1 MAPRSIR
8 CILLT
13 LIGCAPLASV
23 PCAGDE
29 IVPYDTEPES
39 ALQRL
44 PPEQAAAG
52 FAVPNGFQV
61 RVFAHEPDVQNPIAM
76 AWDGRGRLWIA
87 ENYTYA
93 ESQRRFEFALRDR
106 ILIFDDR
113 EGDGR
118 ADTRHVFTDDLQLL
132 SSIELGYDGVWA
144 LCPPRLLF
152 IPDRNRDDV
161 PDGPAVT
168 LLDGF
173 DVPRENYHTF
183 ANGLRWGPDGWL
195 YGRCGA
201 SSMGRVGVPGTPDER
216 RVPIHGGIWRYHPR
230 HRTFEVLCHG
240 TTNPWGHDWNDVGEA
255 FFINTVNGHLWHV
268 IPGAHFRRPHTIDP
282 NPRAYDTID
291 THADHYHWDN
301 RQDWTDSRSATGE
314 HDELGGGHA
323 HIGASI
329 YLGDNWP
336 EAYHGR
342 MLTLNLH
349 GRRVNVDR
357 LERKGSGYVGRHE
370 PDILR
375 AADPWFRG
383 LELGYGPD
391 GGVYIL
397 DWSDAGECHEH
408 NGVHRTSGRIYK
420 VTWGDAQRIDVGDMA
435 TADQTAL
442 VQQHRHEN
450 EWWVRQARVELTRRF
465 VAGNDLSAATSQ
477 LRELFDRSD
486 DIVLRLRAL
495 WSLWTIDAVDTG
507 SLLRLLESDNEH
519 LRVWG
524 IRLITDRWPLDTIY
538 GPLDGVEPTPD
549 PEVLARFTTMARDD
563 PSPFVRLALA
573 STLQRVP
580 LADRPQLAAPLLAH
594 GADADDHNLPL
605 MLWYGLMPVAEAD
618 PAALATLVEDA
629 RIPVVRRH
637 ITRRLAES
645 LEESPAPVNRLV
657 ELAAATDDRQ
667 LQRDVIG
674 GLADGLAGWQRATP
688 PAAWSELEARL
699 NKSADSELR
708 NQVRA
713 LTALFGDGRALDE
726 LRHLALDDGVDLNLR
741 KSALATLI
749 QQQPPDL
756 REVCEKLLAVR
767 FLNTVAARG
776 LAQFDDP
783 AIGAM
788 LARSYGRFHPSERP
802 AVIEALVSRQAFVSA
817 LLDQIQ
823 AGKIPRSDLSAA
835 QARQVRSLGNA
846 GLTVRLREVW
856 GDVNDSSDEARALIQ
871 QWKSRLTSEV
881 FAAADTGRGRA
892 VYSRFCA
899 NCHRLHSQGGVIG
912 PDLTGAGRHNLDYLL
927 GNIITP
933 SDVVPAEYR
942 ISVVALQD
950 GRVLNGVIVTS
961 TERTITLQ
969 TPTDRSTIDRT
980 SIVEIRPST
989 LSLMPDGLLKTI
1001 SDEQFRDL
1009 LAYLM
1014 HPTQVPLPA
1023 EANAADVPLSGGR

>member
-1 MAPRSIR
+1 MAPRSIHWLFVA
-8 CILLT
+8 IL
-13 LIGCAPLASV
+13 GSV
-23 PCAGDE
+23 PPAAVRCVAAD

-39 ALQRL
+39 ASQRL
-44 PPEQAAAG
+44 PPQHAAAG
-52 FAVPNGFQV
+52 FAVPAGFHV
-61 RVFAHEPDVQNPIAM
+61 RVFVHEPDVQNPIAM

-93 ESQRRFEFALRDR
+93 ESQRRFEFGLRDR
-106 ILIFDDR
+106 ILIFNDR
-113 EGDGR
+113 DGDGQ
-118 ADTRHVFTDDLQLL
+118 ADSRQVFTDDLQLL
-132 SSIELGYDGVWA
+132 SSIELGYDGIWA
-144 LCPPRLLF
+144 LCPPRLIF
-152 IPDRNRDDV
+152 IPDRDHDDV

-183 ANGLRWGPDGWL
+183 ANGLHWGPDGWL

-201 SSMGRVGVPGTPDER
+201 SSMGRIGVPGTTDER
-216 RVPIHGGIWRYHPR
+216 RIPIHGGVWRYHPR
-230 HRTFEVLCHG
+230 HRSFEVLCHG
-240 TTNPWGHDWNDVGEA
+240 TTNPWGHDWNEVGEA

-291 THADHYHWDN
+291 THANHYHWDN
-301 RQDWTDSRSATGE
+301 RRDWTDSRSAAGE

-336 EAYHGR
+336 EAYRGR
-342 MLTLNLH
+342 ILTLNLH
-349 GRRVNVDR
+349 GRRVNIDR
-357 LERKGSGYVGRHE
+357 LERTGSGYVGRHE

-383 LELGYGPD
+383 LELGYGAD
-391 GGVYIL
+391 GAVYIL

-420 VTWGDAQRIDVGDMA
+420 VAWGDARRVDVGNLA
-435 TADQTAL
+435 TADQAAL
-442 VQQHRHEN
+442 VQLHRHAN
-450 EWWVRQARVELTRRF
+450 EWWVRQARVELSRRF
-465 VAGNDLSAATSQ
+465 AAGSDLSAATGK
-477 LRELFDRSD
+477 LREQFDRSD

-495 WSLWTIDAVDTG
+495 WSLWSIDAVDTG
-507 SLLRLLESDNEH
+507 MLLRLLDSNNEH

-524 IRLITDRWPLDTIY
+524 IRLLTDRWPLDTIH
-538 GPLDGVEPTPD
+538 GPLDGTESTPH
-549 PEVLARFTTMARDD
+549 PELLARFATMARDD

-573 STLQRVP
+573 STLQRLP

-594 GADADDHNLPL
+594 GEDAGDHNLPL
-605 MLWYGLMPVAEAD
+605 MLWYGLMPVADAD
-618 PAALATLVEDA
+618 PAALATLAEDA

-637 ITRRLAES
+637 ITRRLAEN

-657 ELAAATDDRQ
+657 ELAAATDDPQ
-667 LQRDVIG
+667 LMRDVID
-674 GLADGLAGWQRATP
+674 GLADGLAGWQRAAP
-688 PAAWSELEARL
+688 PAAWSGLEARL
-699 NKSADSELR
+699 NTSADAETR

-726 LRHLALDDGVDLNLR
+726 LRRLALDDAADLNLR

-756 REVCEKLLAVR
+756 REVCEKLLTVR

-776 LAQFDDP
+776 LAKLDDP
-783 AIGAM
+783 GIGVM

-802 AVIEALVSRQAFVSA
+802 AVIETLVSRPSFVGA
-817 LLDQIQ
+817 LLDQMQ
-823 AGKIPRSDLSAA
+823 AGRIPRADLSAA
-835 QARQVRSLGNA
+835 QARQVRSLENHE
-846 GLTVRLREVW
+846 LTVRLSEIW
-856 GDVNDSSDEARALIQ
+856 GEVNDSTGEARAMIQ
-871 QWKSRLTSEV
+871 QWKSRLTPDV
-881 FAAADTGRGRA
+881 LAAADQGRGRV
-892 VYSRFCA
+892 VYTRFCA
-899 NCHRLHSQGGVIG
+899 NCHRLHGQGGATG
-912 PDLTGAGRHNLDYLL
+912 PDLTGSGRQNLDYLL

-961 TERTITLQ
+961 TDRTITLQ
-969 TPTDRSTIDRT
+969 TPTDRSTIDRN
-980 SIVEIRPST
+980 SVAEIRSST
-989 LSLMPDGLLKTI
+989 LSLMPDGLLRTI
-1001 SDEQFRDL
+1001 SDDQFRDL
-1009 LAYLM
+1009 VSYLM

-1023 EANAADVPLSGGR
+1023 EANAADAPPGGGR